1 MNRPDPDLQRPTG
14 TTAPE
19 NDASVMGLLRQLTH
33 EVPSLFTKE
42 LALAKAEFQA
52 SLNSLKAGIAGVA
65 GGAMVLL
72 AGFIILLMAV
82 VYGLSTMM
90 APWLAALIVG
100 FANLP
105 NEVLA
110 PRGFLPARD
119 LGKLPGLLG
128 ELALR
133 RLELVVSDVPLP
145 GNLGVRAFS
154 HLLGR
159 SAVAF
164 FGAAARIIRSRDG
177 PATPEQA
184 WSLALM
190 RHATRVPSAA
200 VFSAAAPRSREH

>member
-100 FANLP
+100 VVAMII
-105 NEVLA
+105 
-110 PRGFLPARD
+110 GFVMVQS
-119 LGKLPGLLG
+119 GKKQFEPSHFKPDRTLDALNKDQ
-128 ELALR
+128 EALR
-133 RLELVVSDVPLP
+133 RKAS
-145 GNLGVRAFS
+145 
-154 HLLGR
+154 
-159 SAVAF
+159 
-164 FGAAARIIRSRDG
+164 
-177 PATPEQA
+177 
-184 WSLALM
+184 
-190 RHATRVPSAA
+190 
-200 VFSAAAPRSREH
+200 